1 MTELVHC
8 DRHQAV
14 CGVTLAGIRKAGN
27 IRFLGKPQL
36 VRVEVNVATAATTR
50 KERVGENRTRPV
62 CSKDIFYC
70 VQESVISLW
79 THQRDTRHRETL
91 DENELQNIIRIRI
104 SYSSCS
110 GWSTCARTLQVRR
123 LVEWPHF
130 DECQGRVSGPH
141 LEGVRQ
147 DTPHHIP
154 G

>member
-62 CSKDIFYC
+62 CSKDIF
-70 VQESVISLW
+70 L
-79 THQRDTRHRETL
+79 L
-91 DENELQNIIRIRI
+91 
-104 SYSSCS
+104 
-110 GWSTCARTLQVRR
+110 CAR
-123 LVEWPHF
+123 
-130 DECQGRVSGPH
+130 VSDLSMDSPKGYPS
-141 LEGVRQ
+141 
-147 DTPHHIP
+147 P
-154 G
+154 